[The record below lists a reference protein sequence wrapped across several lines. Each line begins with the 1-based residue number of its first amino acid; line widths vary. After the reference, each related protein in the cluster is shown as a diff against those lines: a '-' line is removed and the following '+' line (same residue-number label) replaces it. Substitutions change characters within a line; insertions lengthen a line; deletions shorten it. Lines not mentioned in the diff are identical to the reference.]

1 MAARERPWM
10 KFYPA
15 DWRADPMLRVCSIGA
30 RGLWIELLSLCHE
43 SERYGHLLVNGKQPT
58 DRQIAALAG
67 VDMSEL
73 PGLLAELEEQGVFS
87 RDRNGAIYSRRMI
100 RDERKAK
107 EARKHGNEGGN
118 PKLKGGYNKPGFV
131 YLMGPRADGAYKIG
145 ISTNPRLRLKK
156 VRAQYRGQDIQL
168 IDAWQCPDMGTLE
181 ADLHSK
187 FSEKQS
193 GEWFFLD
200 ALDLSK
206 IRGICGTLNGQPQ
219 GREKG
224 QPNAHMPEARVQ
236 KEDTP
241 KPPSLPADVRS
252 VMEEGGFV
260 SPPAD
265 LSLLTEW
272 YAAAKTMFGQTPAQ
286 TLEQDIL
293 PTVRAVRARL
303 VKAPFRLKVFDAA
316 IREKLAKDEAE
327 IEHLR
332 KVARRNAEPNP
343 EEPQVAA
350 GGLA

>member
-100 RDERKAK
+100 RDEKKA
-107 EARKHGNEGGN
+107 EHARKIGKKGGN
-118 PKLKGGYNKPGFV
+118 PKLGKQKENPAQDNPADKPTVNGGVKP
-131 YLMGPRADGAYKIG
+131 
-145 ISTNPRLRLKK
+145 
-156 VRAQYRGQDIQL
+156 
-168 IDAWQCPDMGTLE
+168 
-181 ADLHSK
+181 
-187 FSEKQS
+187 
-193 GEWFFLD
+193 
-200 ALDLSK
+200 
-206 IRGICGTLNGQPQ
+206 
-219 GREKG
+219 
-224 QPNAHMPEARVQ
+224 HMPEARVQ

-272 YAAAKTMFGQTPAQ
+272 YAAAKMMFGQTPAQ